1 MKHKKNRKSKSN
13 GTEKKQKKKRAAA
26 QGPFLVYAIFHT
38 GQKDRCYIGQTNNF
52 ERRIRQHSGDL
63 AGGARYTSMVS
74 KDTPGR
80 WIPIYH
86 VTGFQ
91 TLRSVLQFELAC
103 KRRKVPV
110 AFVPGRGMVGH
121 KQNTKKAYTR
131 GARGKVRQ
139 LEWLLSLERLTEEPH
154 SHFAS
159 NGIAVQVFLKRDEY
173 LQLVGMTSDQF
184 DMVRQLQGV
193 PFSFL

>member
-1 MKHKKNRKSKSN
+1 
-13 GTEKKQKKKRAAA
+13 
-26 QGPFLVYAIFHT
+26 
-38 GQKDRCYIGQTNNF
+38 
-52 ERRIRQHSGDL
+52 
-63 AGGARYTSMVS
+63 MVA

-110 AFVPGRGMVGH
+110 AFVPGRGMVGRR
-121 KQNTKKAYTR
+121 QNTKKAYTR
-131 GARGKVRQ
+131 GPRGKVRQ
-139 LEWLLSLERLTEEPH
+139 LEWLLSLSQLTDEPH

-159 NGIAVQVFLKRDEY
+159 NGIAVQVFLTRDEY
-173 LQLVGMTSDQF
+173 LQLVGMTNDQF
-184 DMVRQLQGV
+184 DMLRQVQGV

>member
-1 MKHKKNRKSKSN
+1 MCVCVNCAFFYSL
-13 GTEKKQKKKRAAA
+13 T
-26 QGPFLVYAIFHT
+26 HT
-38 GQKDRCYIGQTNNF
+38 LGQTNNF

-63 AGGARYTSMVS
+63 AGGARYTSMVA
-74 KDTPGR
+74 KGTPGR

-110 AFVPGRGMVGH
+110 AFVPGRGMVGRG
-121 KQNTKKAYTR
+121 QNTKKAYTR

-139 LEWLLSLERLTEEPH
+139 LEWLLSLSQLTDEPH

-159 NGIAVQVFLKRDEY
+159 NGIAVKVFLTRDEY
-173 LQLVGMTSDQF
+173 LQLVGMTHDQF
-184 DMVRQLQGV
+184 DTVRQVQGV

>member
-1 MKHKKNRKSKSN
+1 MKHKKKNDANKPK
-13 GTEKKQKKKRAAA
+13 KKKRAPA

-38 GQKDRCYIGQTNNF
+38 GQNDRCYIGQTNNF
-52 ERRIRQHSGDL
+52 ERRIKQHNKQLS
-63 AGGARYTSMVS
+63 GGARYTSMVA

-110 AFVPGRGMVGH
+110 AFVPGRGMVGRG
-121 KQNTKKAYTR
+121 QNTKKAFTR

-139 LEWLLSLERLTEEPH
+139 LEWLLSLSQLTDEPH

-159 NGIAVQVFLKRDEY
+159 NGIAVNVFLTRDEY
-173 LQLVGMTSDQF
+173 LQLAGMTWEQF
-184 DMVRQLQGV
+184 DLVRQIQGV
-193 PFSFL
+193 PFTFL